1 MLNKSLAFFDGGQ
14 AVELQTPIFM
24 LPKAKRRGRRA
35 ISTIYF
41 PNGERIPSRDEL
53 IAYIVN
59 HVLYQI
65 DESVDGPIFCKH
77 VIKCNRERNRDSMY
91 HIVMGAH
98 QWSGVW
104 EVVGNRRMF
113 DVRALYLPGD
123 DAWVPQVV
131 LSPGNYIGVDNFNGF
146 EMSSKDLRREMIQHG
161 FVTAEEY
168 DHFAN
173 PRASVRYDAI
183 ARATR
188 GIWM

>member
-14 AVELQTPIFM
+14 AVELPTPIFM
-24 LPKAKRRGRRA
+24 RPKAKRRGRRA
-35 ISTIYF
+35 GSDAYF
-41 PNGERIPSRDEL
+41 PNGDRVPSRDE
-53 IAYIVN
+53 IIRFIVN

-65 DESVDGPIFCKH
+65 DDTLEGPIFCKH

-113 DVRALYLPGD
+113 DVRALYLPTD
-123 DAWVPQVV
+123 NVWVPQVV

-146 EMSSKDLRREMIQHG
+146 EMGPQQLRREMIQRG
-161 FVTAEEY
+161 FVTADEY

-173 PRASVRYDAI
+173 PSAVVRHQAI
-183 ARATR
+183 TRATR